1 MEVLYNNLIAFDIPV
16 ELVRLTKMCLN
27 ETYSRARVRKH
38 LSDIFPVENCL
49 DQGDALWQ
57 LSLNIALEHA
67 RSVQINQDGLKL
79 NGTYHL
85 FVYADDL
92 NILGES
98 VHKTQTLLIRR
109 QD

>member
-49 DQGDALWQ
+49 DQGDAL
-57 LSLNIALEHA
+57 
-67 RSVQINQDGLKL
+67 
-79 NGTYHL
+79 
-85 FVYADDL
+85 
-92 NILGES
+92 
-98 VHKTQTLLIRR
+98 
-109 QD
+109 